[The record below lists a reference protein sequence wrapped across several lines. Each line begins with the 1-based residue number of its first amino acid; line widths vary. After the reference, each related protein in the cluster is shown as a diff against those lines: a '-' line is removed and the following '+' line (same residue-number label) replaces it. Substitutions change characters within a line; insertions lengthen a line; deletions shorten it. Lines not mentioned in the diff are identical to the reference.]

1 MSIDALPIEVL
12 VPVGLPL
19 AALLLALWL
28 WLLRR
33 EARTLA
39 VSVERTVLHPHAR
52 PEVHG
57 AEQHDRA
64 DEPAEDDRT
73 HDVVHARIVARGGA
87 R

>member
-1 MSIDALPIEVL
+1 MSLDALPLDVL
-12 VPVGLPL
+12 LPVGLPL
-19 AALLLALWL
+19 AALLFALWL

-33 EARTLA
+33 DARTLTI
-39 VSVERTVLHPHAR
+39 SVERTVLHAHAHA
-52 PEVHG
+52 EVDH

-64 DEPAEDDRT
+64 DEPTEDDPA